1 MKVFVLHYTKLKE
14 RRQHIEK
21 QLAKYDFDVEFITD
35 YDKEDLS
42 NADLELFDTE
52 VVSPS
57 EMSLIRKHI
66 SCYERI
72 CKEGLDHAMIFEDD
86 VTLAANF
93 KDKLEN
99 YMEQL
104 PKVWDLFFIGEGGSC
119 KFHVPD
125 HIIKKQPPGTNV
137 FYKSNYSSSWGGS
150 GASRCADSYVVS
162 NRGAYKMLG
171 YLDRPEYKI
180 AKEADHLLNEIAL
193 FSILKV
199 YWAEPTLVTQESDNG
214 KFQTS
219 LDGGIAA
226 RNNAAQAELTK
237 QTFIHMKEQKFSA
250 RQKKLQEQRETA
262 AKKLQRPSP
271 VQNSKVSNTD
281 RPLASI
287 RPVAGRRLAP
297 PQGGSGK
304 GRFSKFSF

>member
-1 MKVFVLHYTKLKE
+1 MKVFILHYTKLKE
-14 RRQHIEK
+14 RRLHIEQ

-35 YDKEDLS
+35 YDKENLS
-42 NADLELFDTE
+42 DADLELFDTT
-52 VVSPS
+52 VVTPS

-66 SCYERI
+66 ACYERI
-72 CKEGLDHAMIFEDD
+72 CKEGLNYAMIFEDD

-150 GASRCADSYVVS
+150 GASRCADSYIVS
-162 NRGAYKMLG
+162 NSAAYKMLA

-193 FSILKV
+193 FNILKV

-214 KFQTS
+214 KFKTS
-219 LDGGIAA
+219 LDGGVAA
-226 RNNAAQAELTK
+226 RKNTAQAEMTK
-237 QTFIHMKEQKFSA
+237 QTFIHMKEQKFSI

-262 AKKLQRPSP
+262 SRKLHAGSSTQ
-271 VQNSKVSNTD
+271 SKHVSNTD

-287 RPVAGRRLAP
+287 RPVAGQRLQP
-297 PQGGSGK
+297 PRGGSGK

>member
-14 RRQHIEK
+14 RREHIEQ

-35 YDKEDLS
+35 YDKEDLTS
-42 NADLELFDTE
+42 EDLQLFNTEL
-52 VVSPS
+52 VSPAES
-57 EMSLIRKHI
+57 SLIRKHI
-66 SCYERI
+66 ACYERI
-72 CKEGLDHAMIFEDD
+72 CKYDLDYALIFEDD
-86 VTLAANF
+86 VTLVPNF
-93 KDKLEN
+93 KNKLDG
-99 YMEQL
+99 YIEQL

-119 KFHVPD
+119 KFHIPD
-125 HIIKKQPPGTNV
+125 SVIEKHPPGTNV

-150 GASRCADSYVVS
+150 GASRCADSYMVS
-162 NRGAYKMLG
+162 NRAASRFLE
-171 YLDRPEYKI
+171 YLDHPEYKI
-180 AKEADHLLNEIAL
+180 AKEADHLINEIAL
-193 FSILKV
+193 FTILKV

-226 RNNAAQAELTK
+226 RNNLAKTERIK
-237 QTFIHMKEQKFSA
+237 QTFIHIENQKFTT

-262 AKKLQRPSP
+262 TKKPQSS
-271 VQNSKVSNTD
+271 VSTKTKDVSNTD

-287 RPVAGRRLAP
+287 RPVAGRRLQP
-297 PQGGSGK
+297 PSGGSGK

>member
-14 RRQHIEK
+14 RKQHIQQ
-21 QLAKYDFDVEFITD
+21 QLAKYDLDVEFITD
-35 YDKEDLS
+35 YDKETLS
-42 NADLELFDTE
+42 PEDLELFDTD
-52 VVSPS
+52 VVSPA

-72 CKEGLDHAMIFEDD
+72 CKDGLEHAMIFEDD
-86 VTLAANF
+86 VTLASNF
-93 KDKLEN
+93 KDKLDG
-99 YMEQL
+99 YMAQL

-119 KFHVPD
+119 KFHVPE
-125 HIIKKQPPGTNV
+125 HIMKKQPPGTNV
-137 FYKSNYSSSWGGS
+137 FYKSNYSSSWGGA
-150 GASRCADSYVVS
+150 GASRCGDSYLVS
-162 NRGAYKMLG
+162 NRAAHKMLN

-180 AKEADHLLNEIAL
+180 TKEADHLLNEIAL
-193 FSILKV
+193 FTILKV

-214 KFQTS
+214 KFHTS

-226 RNNAAQAELTK
+226 RQNAAHAEITK
-237 QTFIHMKEQKFSA
+237 QTFAHIKEQKFSA
-250 RQKKLQEQRETA
+250 KQKKLQEQRETA
-262 AKKLQRPSP
+262 TQKLQQSSP
-271 VQNSKVSNTD
+271 AQNNKINNTD

-287 RPVAGRRLAP
+287 RPVAGRRLPP